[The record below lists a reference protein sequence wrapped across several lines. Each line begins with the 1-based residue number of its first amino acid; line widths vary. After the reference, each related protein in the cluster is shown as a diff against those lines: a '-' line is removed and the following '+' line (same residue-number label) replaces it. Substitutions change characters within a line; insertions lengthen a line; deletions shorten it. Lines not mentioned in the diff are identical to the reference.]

1 MNAVTRQRRINAR
14 RIAQATAATAAVV
27 VLGGGVAQASAP
39 TDLRA
44 RPSSGSRA
52 ESGRPTSGRPE
63 SARAEGLGRA
73 LPAAAL
79 ATATALPQGT
89 LIGLPVA
96 AAERADAVSG
106 VPTSIDLLVGEL
118 PTERALV
125 ALTATPAHGR
135 AVLHDDGSATYT
147 SLPGYTGRDSFGYR
161 FTDERGRTSRV
172 TVAVTVSP
180 GSGPQ
185 TAYAASAYAA

>member
-14 RIAQATAATAAVV
+14 RIAQATAATAATAAVV
-27 VLGGGVAQASAP
+27 VLGAGMAQASAP
-39 TDLRA
+39 SAATELRA
-44 RPSSGSRA
+44 RPSSGSRL
-52 ESGRPTSGRPE
+52 T
-63 SARAEGLGRA
+63 
-73 LPAAAL
+73 
-79 ATATALPQGT
+79 
-89 LIGLPVA
+89 GLPVA

-106 VPTSIDLLVGEL
+106 VPTTIDLLVGEV

-161 FTDERGRTSRV
+161 FTDERGGTSRV
-172 TVAVTVSP
+172 AVAVTVSP
-180 GSGPQ
+180 GTGPQ